1 LRSAILG
8 HLQGRWRP
16 LLLTAIFTGLRA
28 SELRG
33 LRWADVDLK
42 KAQLR
47 IRQVVVGAAG
57 LSASNSIAGDLARP
71 TVSAIGQYRT
81 FETRGTARPSQAQL
95 EQARRNLALAMIGS
109 FVALLVGAGA
119 SVAGS
124 QWLPENVSRTATFA
138 EQQRR

>member
-1 LRSAILG
+1 LATL
-8 HLQGRWRP
+8 
-16 LLLTAIFTGLRA
+16 
-28 SELRG
+28 
-33 LRWADVDLK
+33 
-42 KAQLR
+42 
-47 IRQVVVGAAG
+47 VVVGAAG
-57 LSASNSIAGDLARP
+57 LSASNSIAGDLAGP

-138 EQQRR
+138 EQQRS